1 LGAGDVWQL
10 WQASWQTR
18 TRLSR
23 TLTRLDDPE
32 QLDGMPVG
40 LQLVSTRHS
49 EERALKVANVVVEAI
64 EKSKAR
70 TQAGKL

>member
-1 LGAGDVWQL
+1 
-10 WQASWQTR
+10 
-18 TRLSR
+18 
-23 TLTRLDDPE
+23 
-32 QLDGMPVG
+32 MPVG